1 MNSVLAKTNNKSRY
15 VSTDE
20 CRIKSATIY
29 AHPSKIAKMQGLNQP
44 MQQLTP
50 EKIIVTVADNKT
62 VSQNTGQQA
71 KDLRRFLKQVCVDPA
86 TTEDRINESIRRYVR
101 CMTSLKKKK
110 SQFPLVY
117 RSSS

>member
-1 MNSVLAKTNNKSRY
+1 
-15 VSTDE
+15 
-20 CRIKSATIY
+20 
-29 AHPSKIAKMQGLNQP
+29 

-50 EKIIVTVADNKT
+50 ERIIVTVADNKT

-71 KDLRRFLKQVCVDPA
+71 KDPRRFLKQVCVDPA
-86 TTEDRINESIRRYVR
+86 TTEDRINDSIRRYVK